1 MAYHCDMRR
10 LVLALLL
17 SACATESANGPG
29 ARSPRTGDE
38 IVCSDETT
46 TGSAISRR
54 VCRGPEQRANEESYK
69 QSWMTGFRPNPTR
82 GDSTYP
88 GVDLR
93 HPAPPPSTETTYL
106 PPQPQP
112 PSPTPE

>member
-1 MAYHCDMRR
+1 MRR

-17 SACATESANGPG
+17 SACATESAIGPG

-38 IVCSDETT
+38 IVCSEETT
-46 TGSAISRR
+46 TGSAIPRR
-54 VCRGPEQRANEESYK
+54 VCRGPEQRANEDAYK
-69 QSWMTGFRPNPTR
+69 QSWMTGFRPNPMR

-93 HPAPPPSTETTYL
+93 HPEPAPALKTTYL
-106 PPQPQP
+106 PPQPSP
-112 PSPTPE
+112 SPSPTPE